1 MRHAVLGMILLFA
14 LGDSCSPS
22 PGVVGVQDYGQ
33 VTGRVLDAMTN
44 RPIANALV
52 SVGSLYTAASDARG
66 VFLLGKVPAGDQ
78 TVTGRAPGFSTGS
91 GDVTVLKDR
100 TVSVGY
106 VRLVPIIHPEGQPTL
121 QPPATPSPQPSPT
134 AAATQPPAPGVAPT
148 PGGTPV
154 LTASPSPG
162 PGLPVTTTPTAT
174 PTSVAPAPTPT

>member
-1 MRHAVLGMILLFA
+1 MFA
-14 LGDSCSPS
+14 LGDSCAPT

-44 RPIANALV
+44 RPIPNALV
-52 SVGSLYTAASDARG
+52 SVGSLYTASADARG
-66 VFLLGKVPAGDQ
+66 VFVLSKVPAGDQ

-106 VRLVPIIHPEGQPTL
+106 VRLVPVIHPEGQPTL

-134 AAATQPPAPGVAPT
+134 SAPTQPPAPGVAPT
-148 PGGTPV
+148 PGGAPVVTP
-154 LTASPSPG
+154 TPSPG
-162 PGLPVTTTPTAT
+162 PLPVTPAPAASAT
-174 PTSVAPAPTPT
+174 PAVPPSASPG